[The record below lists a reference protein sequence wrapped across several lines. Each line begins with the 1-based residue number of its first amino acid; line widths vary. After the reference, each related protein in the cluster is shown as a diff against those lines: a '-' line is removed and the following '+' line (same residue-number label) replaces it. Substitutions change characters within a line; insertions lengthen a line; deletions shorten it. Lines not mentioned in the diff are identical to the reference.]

1 MSNLLPQV
9 LRARL
14 HRPFEEGGSGR
25 AAALRRKVSPATGGA
40 WGQMIRRTGQACAA
54 PHGRPKGKG
63 KLDSHRAVF
72 AEIIAQ
78 NGNITMPELAFT
90 LHDTTGVHAH
100 PNALS
105 SLTKHLRKCTRFG
118 REDRHR
124 AGNAWSW
131 TRRSGRR
138 DANLHRG
145 AHRRGHDRTL
155 DRSRPRSIRPRSIS
169 AKALSRSLSDPSRRI
184 PSCQPSPKPPLRP
197 VPKL

>member
-1 MSNLLPQV
+1 
-9 LRARL
+9 
-14 HRPFEEGGSGR
+14 
-25 AAALRRKVSPATGGA
+25 
-40 WGQMIRRTGQACAA
+40 
-54 PHGRPKGKG
+54 
-63 KLDSHRAVF
+63 
-72 AEIIAQ
+72 
-78 NGNITMPELAFT
+78 MPELAFT
-90 LHDTTGVHAH
+90 LHDITGVHAH

-118 REDRHR
+118 REDGHR

-138 DANLHRG
+138 DTNLHRG

-184 PSCQPSPKPPLRP
+184 PSCQTKSKTAPPTRPKIIDPSGQIGTRQIFRGFSRTSRPLPHSGRELLGP
-197 VPKL
+197 LCRHTRQIFI